1 MTFRVLSL
9 FAGIGGFDL
18 GLERTGGFR
27 TVAFC
32 EIEPF
37 CQRILKQHWPEVP
50 CYGDVRELTAER
62 LRADGIVPDVICGGF
77 PCQDISVAGRREGIT
92 DGTRSGL
99 WSEVARLI
107 GELRPSYA
115 IVENVANL
123 LSGPSERP
131 GGWFGRILGD
141 LAELGYDAEW
151 ENIPA
156 AALGAPH
163 RRERIWITAYA
174 SEVRF
179 NAGRPEQSLQGI
191 GLAREASLADSYGAR
206 LEGRQ
211 EHRKCAG
218 ERPAGPGLRS
228 FPGSWCAEPALGR
241 VANGVPN
248 RVDRIAALGNA
259 VVPQIPEL
267 IGRAILASL
276 EEQAA

>member
-174 SEVRF
+174 SEIRRD
-179 NAGRPEQSLQGI
+179 AGRAGQPLQGI